1 MSGASGVRGVSEAEG
16 DIASGDPIVIGRE
29 LPRGFD
35 VSCDVAIVGSGA
47 GGAVAAALLAEAG
60 HSVVVLEEGP
70 YVRPDEYQTWT
81 PSESVRRLFREA
93 GLLTAFGVGPTPII
107 SLTVGRAV
115 GGSSL
120 LTGGVCFRIPGEVHR
135 RWVRDLGLTELSER
149 ALEPAYEEVE
159 RRMRVREVPEWM
171 RSWSTQKFVE
181 GAAKMGVGIKP
192 MRRNTGSDCEGNG
205 RCNFTCPAGAKR
217 SVDVAYLPS
226 AAAHGARVV
235 ADAMVTRVLVEDG
248 RAAGVEGHL
257 LGGDDARRAHAF
269 RVRARRVIAACGTLH
284 TPLLLFRT
292 GLGERSGELGN
303 HVTLHPSARV
313 VARFDEALHGWDGA
327 LQSVYSDDFA
337 NEGIK
342 LVGVY
347 SAPNVLAAGMPG
359 VGPSFRRRVRA
370 LPYCGSFGAMVHDE
384 GGGTVRPGLGRE
396 PVLWYSMA
404 PRDLSRMRRAITL
417 LCEMALAGGA
427 REVFTS
433 VLGAPPITSVDEARA
448 LERARIDPRRIECM
462 AFHPLGSARAAN
474 DPRRGVVDQS
484 GEAYELPGLFVMDGS
499 ILPTSIGVNSQV
511 PIMSLAAHLSWRLAE
526 RISAEKARAARSM
539 RRMLEAA
546 RLR

>member
-1 MSGASGVRGVSEAEG
+1 MSA
-16 DIASGDPIVIGRE
+16 DIASSEPIVIGRQ
-29 LPRGFD
+29 LARGFD

-93 GLLTAFGVGPTPII
+93 GLLTAFGVGETPVI

-120 LTGGVCFRIPGEVHR
+120 LTGGVCFRIPGEVHH
-135 RWVRDLGLTELSER
+135 RWVRELGLGELSER

-171 RSWSTQKFVE
+171 RSWSTRKFVE
-181 GAAKMGVGIKP
+181 GAEKLGIGIRP
-192 MRRNTGSDCEGNG
+192 TRRNTGSDCEGNG
-205 RCNFTCPAGAKR
+205 RCNFACPAGAKR
-217 SVDVAYLPS
+217 SVDVSYLPS
-226 AAAHGARVV
+226 ATAHGARIVS
-235 ADAMVTRVLVEDG
+235 DALVSRVLVEGG

-257 LGGDDARRAHAF
+257 LGGDDGRRGHAF
-269 RVRARRVIAACGTLH
+269 RVRAGRVVAACGTLH

-313 VARFDEALHGWDGA
+313 VARFDEVVNGWDGA
-327 LQSVYSDDFA
+327 LQSVYSDDFSA
-337 NEGIK
+337 EGIK

-359 VGPSFRRRVRA
+359 VGPAFRRRVRA
-370 LPYCGSFGAMVHDE
+370 LPYCGTFGAMVHDE

-396 PVLWYSMA
+396 PLLWYSMA
-404 PRDLSRMRRAITL
+404 PRDLARVRRAITL
-417 LCEMALAGGA
+417 LAEMAFAGGA

-433 VLGAPPITSVDEARA
+433 VLGTPPITSVDQARA
-448 LERARIDPRRIECM
+448 LERARLDPRRIECM
-462 AFHPLGSARAAN
+462 AFHPLGSARVAN
-474 DPRRGVVDQS
+474 DARRGVVDPS
-484 GEAYELPGLFVMDGS
+484 GEAYELPGLYVMDGS

-511 PIMSLAAHLSWRLAE
+511 PIMSIAASLSWKLAE
-526 RISAEKARAARSM
+526 RISAEKARASRS
-539 RRMLEAA
+539 RQGALRAA
-546 RLR
+546 RAR